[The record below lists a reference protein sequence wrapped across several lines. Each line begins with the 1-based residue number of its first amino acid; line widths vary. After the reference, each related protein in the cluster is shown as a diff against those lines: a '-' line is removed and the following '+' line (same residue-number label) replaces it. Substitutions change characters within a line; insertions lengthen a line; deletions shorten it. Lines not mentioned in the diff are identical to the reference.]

1 MGLDQAPVGI
11 AFSRDILHCHP
22 YLQDRWPH
30 LRDLFQGTTGHDLIL
45 TCTWRSVEEQQR
57 LYAQGR
63 TAPGKVVTWVDGIK
77 KKSNHNFY
85 PARAFDVAVDIDPDV
100 QKVVVSW
107 DDPLYLP
114 LIELCQIL
122 GLVSGGSWKRA
133 DLPHVE
139 APFGLL

>member
-11 AFSRDILHCHP
+11 AFSRDIQHCHP
-22 YLQDRWPH
+22 YLRERWPH
-30 LRDLFQGTTGHDLIL
+30 LRDLFQATTGRDLFL
-45 TCTWRSVEEQQR
+45 TCTWRSVQEQQR

-114 LIELCQIL
+114 LVELCQTL

-139 APFGLL
+139 APFGIL